1 MADAM
6 RTLQMTI
13 DAFRRGN
20 YSSEDDGRNES
31 EVMGYIHGYYK
42 EAVDLDLLVHG
53 VGFCFGFFDPV
64 SNIIANTAAAYGGS
78 SSSPV
83 PVEKEADRE
92 GQQGGH
98 GKKRRRSQA
107 GTRSKAK
114 GKKMSSCESGEAT
127 RQRGKVA
134 CCAGASSIA
143 ARSLDGLVT
152 FLTTYFRYLH
162 TSEALRYLR
171 LARADLLVAVRLIEE
186 DRDSEAFTVHH
197 PTTRV
202 ALTCAALS
210 AMGDQVTGSDDPKVS
225 PLLAIQCRLCSAT
238 LNQLFELSLEGTH
251 GTADSD
257 DAAVMLNAI
266 SRFPSSIKKTS
277 YPFDLELVLTKVLQ
291 DRIHGFYLK
300 AISCIP
306 APCLRSR
313 HHRGLLKAGHC
324 YGPFDPVTN
333 IILNTIWYDTVFP
346 PHQEFEVD
354 MINYETLARTECRSL
369 NGLITF
375 VTELF
380 PELSTYD
387 ATRYLLL
394 HNGTLDSVISRA
406 NLDGY
411 QTSAGSHDAYEA
423 AAYAANHPNP
433 RALATFASGCM
444 QEGLKLKSMLEVKHT
459 LSPDDVGI
467 ISTCLLQYPRIKPRG
482 LVQKLT
488 KRTSQIVSAKRKDFE
503 AHQSSIYRCVQAAL
517 RKHKQD
523 KGEDYELLAI
533 YGVNAEIPLNGNFG
547 YYTNYNGYPYSHINI
562 WARLK
567 GSQLADVV
575 PTLLFIQCRNDS
587 EDMKDS
593 QPMCLPVSE
602 SSKYSGRCFHCEL
615 SGTKVVHPFSHAYLG
630 QSFEFEE
637 MARGEHSMTN
647 NELVGDG
654 GLRTVFLDTSED
666 DCIYFDPAWDAD
678 LSARL
683 NDDAK
688 RELEGEDEASS
699 RAKRRMVKE
708 VARTMAAFIDSKE
721 TQMDASMG

>member
-1 MADAM
+1 MADAT
-6 RTLQMTI
+6 RNLQMTT

-31 EVMGYIHGYYK
+31 EVMGNIHGYYK
-42 EAVDLDLLVHG
+42 EAVDRLPSSLDPLVHE
-53 VGFCFGFFDPV
+53 VGFSFGFFDPV
-64 SNIIANTAAAYGGS
+64 SNIIANTSAAYGAS

-83 PVEKEADRE
+83 PAVEKEADRE
-92 GQQGGH
+92 GQQGGR

-114 GKKMSSCESGEAT
+114 GKKMVSCESGGDAT
-127 RQRGKVA
+127 RQRGKLT

-210 AMGDQVTGSDDPKVS
+210 AMGDQVTGSDDPKVTGLVNSSLMLASRLSKVS
-225 PLLAIQCRLCSAT
+225 PLLAIQGRLCSAT

-257 DAAVMLNAI
+257 DGVIMLNAI
-266 SRFPSSIKKTS
+266 SRFPSSIKKTP

-291 DRIHGFYLK
+291 DRIHGFNLK
-300 AISCIP
+300 AMSCIP

-313 HHRGLLKAGHC
+313 HHRSLLKAGHC
-324 YGPFDPVTN
+324 YGPFDPITN

-354 MINYETLARTECRSL
+354 VINYETLARTECRSL

-411 QTSAGSHDAYEA
+411 QTSADSHDAYEA

-444 QEGLKLKSMLEVKHT
+444 QEGLKLKSMLQVKHT
-459 LSPDDVGI
+459 LSPGDVGI
-467 ISTCLLQYPRIKPRG
+467 ISTC
-482 LVQKLT
+482 
-488 KRTSQIVSAKRKDFE
+488 
-503 AHQSSIYRCVQAAL
+503 
-517 RKHKQD
+517 
-523 KGEDYELLAI
+523 
-533 YGVNAEIPLNGNFG
+533 
-547 YYTNYNGYPYSHINI
+547 
-562 WARLK
+562 
-567 GSQLADVV
+567 
-575 PTLLFIQCRNDS
+575 
-587 EDMKDS
+587 
-593 QPMCLPVSE
+593 
-602 SSKYSGRCFHCEL
+602 RCFHCEL

-630 QSFEFEE
+630 QSFDFEE

-678 LSARL
+678 LSVRL

-699 RAKRRMVKE
+699 RAKRRMAKE